1 MSSPDEFAKDFAA
14 MGADLFDDIRVGLL
28 QWADYDFVPE
38 MEERA
43 STGPLKLRSGSL
55 AGSFSVTET
64 GTTAATWSMT
74 VGTTSKYAPMQ
85 EYGGTVR
92 PVRKKWLTIPLDAA
106 LTPAGVLRAPAPD
119 WSDPGKKN
127 TFFKW
132 SKRGNLILFKKTGKN
147 QITPLFV
154 LKKQVKIPARLGF
167 FDTWGE
173 GKTQRGKILEEAA
186 LSASLENGGKRG

>member
-14 MGADLFDDIRVGLL
+14 MGADLFDDIREGLL
-28 QWADYDFVPE
+28 QWAYYDFVPE

-43 STGPLKLRSGSL
+43 STGPLKARSGSL

-106 LTPAGVLRAPAPD
+106 LTPAGVLRAPAPMWRD
-119 WSDPGKKN
+119 
-127 TFFKW
+127 TFFAR
-132 SKRGNLILFKKTGKN
+132 SKRGNLILFQKTGKKK
-147 QITPLFV
+147 ITPLFV
-154 LKKQVKIPARLGF
+154 LKKQTKIPARLGF

-173 GKTQRGKILEEAA
+173 GKTKRGKILEEAA